1 MNSSARGC
9 PVLAPYLESTIDN
22 MGMRPYRA
30 IIFDMDGVLVD
41 SEPLHERA
49 FMDVFTALG
58 YGQNHG
64 MNFPAYYGRSDHALW
79 GDFIARHHP
88 TANLETLV
96 TWKQRRL
103 LELVTQTQPIF
114 PGVLGLLEK
123 LVRHYRLAVAS
134 GSMPPVIQAVLAMQ
148 DCGRFFSAVVSVQEV
163 ERPKPAPDVFL
174 RTAERLGVLP
184 GQCCVI
190 EDAAVGV
197 AAARAA
203 GMDVIGITNSLA
215 AGQLAQ
221 ATKVLASYPEIETWL
236 LGNADDP

>member
-1 MNSSARGC
+1 MK
-9 PVLAPYLESTIDN
+9 LYQ
-22 MGMRPYRA
+22 A

-64 MNFPAYYGRSDHALW
+64 MDFPAYYGRSDQALW
-79 GDFIARHHP
+79 IDFLARHHP
-88 TANLETLV
+88 LPSLETLV
-96 TWKQRRL
+96 AWKQRRL
-103 LELVTQTQPIF
+103 VELVTQAQPIF
-114 PGVLGLLEK
+114 PGALELLER
-123 LVRHYRLAVAS
+123 LVGRYRLAVAS
-134 GSMPPVIQAVLAMQ
+134 GSLPPVIQAVLAMQ

-174 RTAERLGVLP
+174 RAAERLGVLP
-184 GQCCVI
+184 SQCCVI
-190 EDAAVGV
+190 ADAAVGV
-197 AAARAA
+197 TAARAA
-203 GMDVIGITNSLA
+203 GMDVIAITNSLP

-221 ATKVLASYPEIETWL
+221 ATKVVASYPEIATWL